1 MRIGTKKG
9 DKVQYGGVQMRVVS
23 ARDMNTLILVSAEG
37 EYFDAPIKDLEAE
50 ASGTVR
56 KGMVVDAK
64 RAAKVAAY
72 SAALGPLLGNHR
84 NTRADVTEAADKLG
98 ISVSAAY
105 DAIQRYKVS
114 GRTDQLPP
122 PTRPGG
128 RGKSRLNPSAEK
140 IIKDT
145 LEKTVLKRGG
155 AKPSKFFREVKRAL
169 EKAGFA
175 VSHATLSDRLA
186 KIPEYRW
193 TKTRKGY
200 NETRKTHDPIRDH
213 YPEVHRP
220 LEVVQIDHWKADIEI
235 LSDDRLQVI
244 GRVWITLAID
254 VYSRMVFGLHVGLD
268 APSTTTLGMAM
279 INGMTRKDAIA
290 AKYGLEWN
298 NPIAGPPERVECD
311 NAGEFTGNSAIKSF
325 GHFNIRLKWRPLGQP
340 QYGAHIERLNG
351 NLAERF
357 KDLPGATGATA
368 SERKELR
375 PEMTAAFTL
384 EDATKQVWLIVD
396 EYHNAVHTGEGMG
409 MPPVEKFNGYY
420 FGPRGQKH
428 RLPEVY
434 VDNLQ
439 FRIHWFPLVERTIQR
454 YGIRIDFLEYYSE
467 SLAWLVRNRKNYG
480 PVEIRRHPFDVR
492 VIYVKH
498 PDRKAED
505 PGAGDDEWIPVHVR
519 QLNFPVASI
528 YELQAARRE
537 ALRRKREPT
546 PALLGKIIDEQQKH
560 IEDAVKKTKTAQR
573 DATRR
578 SHHDRMRSE
587 VKTRTP
593 IRRPMID
600 IGKEATPTP
609 SSSRHEKS
617 QTTST
622 NTNNN
627 ADKGSLASI
636 LADISDNDVEAM
648 FE

>member
-9 DKVQYGGVQMRVVS
+9 DKVLYGGVEMRVVS
-23 ARDMNTLILVSAEG
+23 ARDMNTLVLVSAEG
-37 EYFDAPIKDLEAE
+37 EYFNAPIVDLEAE

-56 KGMVVDAK
+56 KGMVVDIN
-64 RAAKVAAY
+64 RAAKVATY
-72 SAALGPLLGNHR
+72 LAALRPLLGNYR
-84 NTRADVTEAADKLG
+84 NTKADVSKAADKLG

-105 DAIQRYKVS
+105 DAIQRYKNS

-128 RGKSRLNPSAEK
+128 RGKSRLNPNAER
-140 IIKDT
+140 IITDT

-213 YPEVHRP
+213 YPEVQRP

-235 LSDDRLQVI
+235 LSDDRLEVI

-298 NPIAGPPERVECD
+298 NPIAGRPERVECD

-325 GHFNIRLKWRPLGQP
+325 DHFNIRLKWRPLGQP

-368 SERKELR
+368 AERKELR

-384 EDATKQVWLIVD
+384 EDVTKQVWLIVD
-396 EYHNAVHTGEGMG
+396 EINNAVHTGEGMG

-420 FGPRGQKH
+420 FGAHGQKH

-439 FRIHWFPLVERTIQR
+439 FRINWFPLVERTIQR

-505 PGAGDDEWIPVHVR
+505 PESDEEEWIPVYVR

-546 PALLGKIIDEQQKH
+546 PALLGKIIDEQQQH
-560 IEDAVKKTKTAQR
+560 IQDAIKKTKTAHR
-573 DATRR
+573 EATRR

-587 VKTRTP
+587 FPGKSTAREPV
-593 IRRPMID
+593 ID
-600 IGKEATPTP
+600 IGKGDGLKASASQYGKRTATD
-609 SSSRHEKS
+609 
-617 QTTST
+617 T
-622 NTNNN
+622 NKN
-627 ADKGSLASI
+627 ADQGSLASI

>member
-9 DKVQYGGVQMRVVS
+9 DQVQYGGVEMRVVS
-23 ARDMNTLILVSAEG
+23 ARDMNTLVLVSPEG
-37 EYFDAPIKDLEAE
+37 EYFDAPIVEIEAE

-56 KGMVVDAK
+56 KGMVVDIN
-64 RAAKVAAY
+64 RAAKVATY
-72 SAALGPLLGNHR
+72 LAALGPLLGNHR
-84 NTRADVTEAADKLG
+84 NTRADVAKAADKLG

-105 DAIQRYKVS
+105 DAIKRYKIS

-140 IIKDT
+140 IITDI

-169 EKAGFA
+169 AKAGFV
-175 VSHATLSDRLA
+175 VSHATLADRLA
-186 KIPEYRW
+186 KVPEYRW
-193 TKTRKGY
+193 TKARKGY
-200 NETRKTHDPIRDH
+200 NETRKTHDAIRDH
-213 YPEVHRP
+213 YPQVHRP

-235 LSDDRLQVI
+235 LSDDRLEVI

-290 AKYGLEWN
+290 EKYGLEWN
-298 NPIAGPPERVECD
+298 NPIAGLPGRVECD

-325 GHFNIRLKWRPLGQP
+325 DHFNIRLKWRPLGQP

-351 NLAERF
+351 NLAQRF

-368 SERKELR
+368 TERKELR

-384 EDATKQVWLIVD
+384 EDVTKQVWLIVD
-396 EYHNAVHTGEGMG
+396 EYHNDVHTGEGMG
-409 MPPVEKFNGYY
+409 MSPLEKHNGYY
-420 FGPRGQKH
+420 FGPHGQKH

-434 VDNLQ
+434 IDNLQ
-439 FRIHWFPLVERTIQR
+439 FRINWFPLAERTIQR
-454 YGIRIDFLEYYSE
+454 YGIRILFLEYYSE

-480 PVEIRRHPFDVR
+480 SVEIRRHPFDVR

-505 PGAGDDEWIPVHVR
+505 PGSDEEEWIPVYVR

-537 ALRRKREPT
+537 ALRRKRKPT

-573 DATRR
+573 EATRR

-587 VKTRTP
+587 FPSKSPTREP
-593 IRRPMID
+593 VID
-600 IGKEATPTP
+600 IGKGAGPKA
-609 SSSRHEKS
+609 SAS
-617 QTTST
+617 QHGKAPAT
-622 NTNNN
+622 NTNKN